1 MANSFLYGLR
11 LARPR
16 RDAAGLSRQQ
26 RGLPGMV
33 GAQLLKRRSQACVRL
48 GRLLKLVLAGGEL
61 GGEGM
66 PLRPLHKRP
75 ADRQRE
81 DGGQTDRAD
90 QPSLA
95 EERDHGASSISAALW

>member
-1 MANSFLYGLR
+1 MTDSFLYGLR
-11 LARPR
+11 LTRPR

-26 RGLPGMV
+26 RGLPGMLD
-33 GAQLLKRRSQACVRL
+33 AQLLERRGQACVRL
-48 GRLLKLVLAGGEL
+48 GRLIELVPAGGEL

-75 ADRQRE
+75 ADRQGDE
-81 DGGQTDRAD
+81 GGQADRAD

-95 EERDHGASSISAALW
+95 QKRDHGASSISAAFW